1 MKDSHNMCT
10 YCTWNGSCVGSDI
23 GMGSWSVSIP
33 TQVLK
38 LCIDR
43 LNAEGGTN
51 FVIAWRLPSASSLR
65 WFKYSLCMTSQPVF
79 RLSLQLTRVAA

>member
-33 TQVLK
+33 TQALK
-38 LCIDR
+38 VVYR
-43 LNAEGGTN
+43 QAEC
-51 FVIAWRLPSASSLR
+51 RR
-65 WFKYSLCMTSQPVF
+65 WHKFCYCVETPIG
-79 RLSLQLTRVAA
+79 